1 MILVFEIKGAIQRV
15 SKDAMA
21 FEHRDRNF
29 EMSIIGNWTEA
40 AGDAANI
47 QWARDVWTAAQPF
60 VSSAV
65 YANHMAGDEAP
76 DRIQKAY
83 GPEKYAK
90 LAALK
95 RTYDP
100 GNFFRMNQN
109 ISPGEV

>member
-1 MILVFEIKGAIQRV
+1 
-15 SKDAMA
+15 
-21 FEHRDRNF
+21 
-29 EMSIIGNWTEA
+29 
-40 AGDAANI
+40 
-47 QWARDVWTAAQPF
+47 
-60 VSSAV
+60 
-65 YANHMAGDEAP
+65 MAGDEAP

-83 GPEKYAK
+83 GPEKYAR